1 MRQSPLLRALLLP
14 LIILAWLAVVLLVL
28 WLLSHV
34 TRTVL
39 ILVLSSLVAFA
50 LTPLVNLLARRLP
63 RVLAIAVAYLVG
75 FAVLMGLL
83 SVVVVTA
90 ATEIR
95 NLAHNLPDYAQR
107 A

>member
-39 ILVLSSLVAFA
+39 ILVLSSLVAF
-50 LTPLVNLLARRLP
+50 
-63 RVLAIAVAYLVG
+63 
-75 FAVLMGLL
+75 GLL
-83 SVVVVTA
+83 VT
-90 ATEIR
+90 
-95 NLAHNLPDYAQR
+95 DGV
-107 A
+107 